1 MTQSLT
7 IETIQTAIK
16 ITNNKKEG
24 RAKDTRE
31 WLSYLNKILKKLRKG
46 SKLTLGEIQKTR
58 SIFTSLKLNK
68 KPPT

>member
-24 RAKDTRE
+24 RARKKRTR
-31 WLSYLNKILKKLRKG
+31 
-46 SKLTLGEIQKTR
+46 
-58 SIFTSLKLNK
+58 
-68 KPPT
+68 